1 MTVDVLQKNLAH
13 FLELPDRDIFAK
25 TEPFYDH
32 MNELAARQYHHW
44 HRVLSSPSEAR
55 VRIIDRYTGREREM
69 INLASNNYL
78 GLTTHPKV
86 VEAGIR
92 AYEKY
97 GAGAGSVPLLGG
109 TLTLHR
115 ELEERLA
122 AMKGCEDAIIF
133 TSGYSSNVGCVSG
146 LVRKDDVAINDRLN
160 HASIIDGC
168 RLSGA
173 TFKTFRHNDPASL
186 ERVLA
191 DCDQEFQGKLVIVD
205 GVYSMDGDI
214 ARLPEILPLC
224 RKYGARLMIDEAHAT
239 GVIGAHGRG
248 TPEHHGL
255 EGQIDIVAGTLSKA
269 LGGVGGF
276 VAGPKE
282 VVHYLRFF
290 ARSYMFSTALPPAT
304 AASLIAAVEV
314 IQEDQQLR
322 ERLWH
327 HIRYLTDNLRRL
339 GFNLGNAETAIIPV
353 IVGDQERLFPMSR
366 EVHEA
371 GLFINPVYYPA
382 VPKKQDRLRISLMAT
397 LEQKDLD
404 YTLEVLEK
412 VGKKYGLIAS

>member
-1 MTVDVLQKNLAH
+1 M
-13 FLELPDRDIFAK
+13 ELPDRDIFAK
-25 TEPFYDH
+25 TRPFYEFMEQLTAEH
-32 MNELAARQYHHW
+32 HHHW
-44 HRVLSSPSEAR
+44 HRVLTSPSEAR
-55 VRIIDRYTGREREM
+55 VRIIDRYTGQEREM

-86 VEAGIR
+86 VEAGIK

-109 TLTLHR
+109 TMLLHR
-115 ELEERLA
+115 ELEQRLA

-133 TSGYSSNVGCVSG
+133 TSGYSTNVGCISG
-146 LVRKDDVAINDRLN
+146 LVRKCDVAINDRLN

-173 TFKTFRHNDPASL
+173 SFRTFRHNDPASL
-186 ERVLA
+186 AEVLA
-191 DCDQEFQGKLVIVD
+191 ECDREFQGKLVIVD

-214 ARLPEILPLC
+214 ARLPEFLPII

-239 GVIGAHGRG
+239 GVLGAHGRG
-248 TPEHHGL
+248 TPEHYGL

-276 VAGPKE
+276 VASTRE
-282 VVHYLRFF
+282 VVHYLRFY
-290 ARSYMFSTALPPAT
+290 ARSYMFSTALPPAVT
-304 AASLIAAVEV
+304 ASLIAAVEV
-314 IQEDQQLR
+314 IQEDHALR
-322 ERLWH
+322 ERLWRN
-327 HIRYLTDNLRRL
+327 IRFFTDNLRQL
-339 GFNLGNAETAIIPV
+339 GFNLGQAETAIIPI
-353 IVGDQERLFPMSR
+353 IVGDQERLKALSR

-397 LEQKDLD
+397 LEQSDLD
-404 YTLEVLEK
+404 YALEVLEK
-412 VGKKYGLIAS
+412 VGRKYGLI